1 VKRWI
6 ERWDAYWFPRT
17 TTQNLAL
24 SRIVVAAAQLLLFP
38 PVLEKHI
45 NYLTKNSEFIDPQLI
60 ISGIAAVVPRE
71 LLFTPSAFT
80 SLYWVM
86 FVAGLFT
93 LVGFFTRP
101 SAFVFALLN
110 WVFIAHEYSYGDRHH
125 GEALFLILL
134 MCYAFS
140 PSGDSYSVD
149 ALLRRWWARRAGAAA
164 ESPKVVD
171 TAMWPLKF
179 IHVLLAMTYFSTGMS
194 KLIAGG
200 PAWMNGYTLQLY
212 TFNDALNRGKPFG
225 LWLAQQHNLAIGL
238 SIFTILFETFF
249 FLSVLFPWTMPLFFI
264 GGIFFHL
271 SLYMAGGHD
280 FFQHILLLFV
290 LLLFLA
296 PTWWRAWLNKYAG
309 LLAARWRGQEQA
321 QQAVS

>member
-1 VKRWI
+1 M
-6 ERWDAYWFPRT
+6 
-17 TTQNLAL
+17 
-24 SRIVVAAAQLLLFP
+24 VAGQLLLFP
-38 PVLEKHI
+38 PVLDKHI
-45 NYLTKNSEFIDPQLI
+45 NLLAKNADFIDPQLI

-71 LLFTPSAFT
+71 VFFTPSSFT
-80 SLYWVM
+80 ILYWVT

-93 LVGFFTRP
+93 LVGLFTRP

-110 WVFIAHEYSYGDRHH
+110 WIFIAHEYSYGDRHH
-125 GEALFLILL
+125 GEALYLILL

-140 PSGDSYSVD
+140 PSGESYSID
-149 ALLRRWWARRAGAAA
+149 SLLRRWRRRRAGLPTDQT
-164 ESPKVVD
+164 EVVD

-179 IHVLLAMTYFSTGMS
+179 THVLLAMTYFSTGVS

-200 PAWMNGYTLQLY
+200 LTWMNGYTLQLY

-225 LWLAQQHNLAIGL
+225 IWLAQQHKLAIAL
-238 SIFTILFETFF
+238 SIFTILFETSFF
-249 FLSVLFPWTMPLFFI
+249 VSLLLPWTMPLFFI

-280 FFQHILLLFV
+280 FFQHIALLFV

-296 PTWWRAWLNKYAG
+296 PAWWRASLHKYVG
-309 LLAARWRGQEQA
+309 LVPSRWRGEAQA
-321 QQAVS
+321 QQPV

>member
-1 VKRWI
+1 MKRWI

-17 TTQNLAL
+17 TTRNLAL
-24 SRIVVAAAQLLLFP
+24 SRILVVAGQLLLFP
-38 PVLEKHI
+38 PVLEKQI
-45 NYLTKNSEFIDPQLI
+45 NLLSKNSDFIDPQLI

-71 LLFTPSAFT
+71 VLFTPSSFT
-80 SLYWVM
+80 VLYWVT

-93 LVGFFTRP
+93 LVGLFTRP

-125 GEALFLILL
+125 GEALYLILL

-149 ALLRRWWARRAGAAA
+149 ALLRRWRARRAGKPV
-164 ESPKVVD
+164 EEPRVVD

-179 IHVLLAMTYFSTGMS
+179 THVLLAMTYFSTGVS

-200 PAWMNGYTLQLY
+200 GLTWMNGYTLQLY
-212 TFNDALNRGKPFG
+212 TFNDALNRGMPFG
-225 LWLAQQHNLAIGL
+225 VWLAQQHTLAIAL

-249 FLSVLFPWTMPLFFI
+249 FVSVLLPWTMPLFFI
-264 GGIFFHL
+264 GGLFFHF

-280 FFQHILLLFV
+280 FFQHMALLFV

-296 PTWWRAWLNKYAG
+296 PAWWRVWLNKYLA
-309 LLAARWRGQEQA
+309 LLPAWWRGQEQA
-321 QQAVS
+321 QQPV

>member
-17 TTQNLAL
+17 TTRNLCL
-24 SRIVVAAAQLLLFP
+24 SRILVVAGQLLLFP

-45 NYLTKNSEFIDPQLI
+45 NFLIKNSDFIDPQLI

-71 LLFTPSAFT
+71 VFFTPSSFT
-80 SLYWVM
+80 VLYWVT

-93 LVGFFTRP
+93 LVGLFTRP

-110 WVFIAHEYSYGDRHH
+110 WIFIAHEYSYGDRHH
-125 GEALFLILL
+125 GEALYLILL
-134 MCYAFS
+134 MCYAFA

-149 ALLRRWWARRAGAAA
+149 ALLRRWRHRPGLPEEAPR
-164 ESPKVVD
+164 VVD
-171 TAMWPLKF
+171 TGMWPLKF
-179 IHVLLAMTYFSTGMS
+179 THVLLAMTYFSTGVS

-200 PAWMNGYTLQLY
+200 LTWMNGYTLQLY
-212 TFNDALNRGKPFG
+212 TFNDALNRGMRSVSGWRNSPDWPSPCPFSPYCSRPSFSSRF
-225 LWLAQQHNLAIGL
+225 LLA
-238 SIFTILFETFF
+238 
-249 FLSVLFPWTMPLFFI
+249 WTMPLFFI

-280 FFQHILLLFV
+280 FFQHIALLFV

-296 PTWWRAWLNKYAG
+296 PTWWRAWLNKYLA
-309 LLAARWRGQEQA
+309 LLPARWRGQEQA
-321 QQAVS
+321 QQPV